1 MGCSKE
7 WGWRFSLALFFPDT
21 GLKPGVKKLV
31 KPMALDIR
39 ANPCNPWLKI

>member
-1 MGCSKE
+1 MGLAVFA
-7 WGWRFSLALFFPDT
+7 GPFFSPDT

-39 ANPCNPWLKI
+39 ANPCNLWLKI